1 VLVKSTAPLPADRGP
16 VRRRGRRTAGLR
28 LGTPLAFAFAIAL
41 ALPSGDAAAAG
52 MRGSAAPIAAMLFLT
67 ALLAVRE
74 WPVELVGS
82 AWAVGTLFAAA
93 VCLVGSKYRPV
104 FFWLASK
111 SLVRRTAFAR
121 FNPAPVVSQ
130 DLVPPREKALIA
142 AKQCFLA
149 LQAAWDVGDVEAL
162 RARTTPQ
169 MLDDLLQELPMRG
182 AGPNRTDVVTLD
194 ALLLAFER
202 IGHRYV
208 ASVEFSGMIRESAER
223 GAAPFKEV
231 WMLTC
236 AEDDMR
242 DWRLARQQAL
252 L

>member
-1 VLVKSTAPLPADRGP
+1 V
-16 VRRRGRRTAGLR
+16 
-28 LGTPLAFAFAIAL
+28 FAVAL
-41 ALPSGDAAAAG
+41 AVTSGDATAAAL
-52 MRGSAAPIAAMLFLT
+52 RGSATPITAMVLLA
-67 ALLAVRE
+67 ALLTVRE

-82 AWAVGTLFAAA
+82 AWAMGTLFAAA
-93 VCLVGSKYRPV
+93 VYLVGSRYRPSL
-104 FFWLASK
+104 FWLAGK
-111 SLVRRTAFAR
+111 SLVRRAAFAR
-121 FNPAPVVSQ
+121 LNPASVVSQ
-130 DLVPPREKALIA
+130 DLVPPGEKALIA
-142 AKQCFLA
+142 AKQCFIA
-149 LQAAWDVGDVEAL
+149 LQAAWDIGDVDAL
-162 RARTTPQ
+162 RAHTTPQ

-194 ALLLAFER
+194 AVLLALEQ
-202 IGHRYV
+202 IGQRHV
-208 ASVEFSGMIRESAER
+208 ASVEFSGMIRESAEQ

>member
-1 VLVKSTAPLPADRGP
+1 VLVEAAASLPANGP
-16 VRRRGRRTAGLR
+16 SVRHAGRRTAGLR
-28 LGTPLAFAFAIAL
+28 LATPLAVVFAVAL
-41 ALPSGDAAAAG
+41 AVPSGDATAAAL
-52 MRGSAAPIAAMLFLT
+52 RGSATPIAAMVLLAT
-67 ALLAVRE
+67 LLAVRE

-93 VCLVGSKYRPV
+93 VYLVGSRYRPAL
-104 FFWLASK
+104 FWLASK

-121 FNPAPVVSQ
+121 FNPASVVSQ
-130 DLVPPREKALIA
+130 DLTPPRERALIA

-149 LQAAWDVGDVEAL
+149 LQAAWDVGDIEAL

-194 ALLLAFER
+194 AVMLAFEL

-208 ASVEFSGMIRESAER
+208 ASVEFSGMIRECAEQ
-223 GAAPFKEV
+223 GAAPFREV

-236 AEDDMR
+236 ADDDMR
-242 DWRLARQQAL
+242 DWRLVRQQAL